1 MMTRYIAA
9 ALPLVVSA
17 STAFGFVLNGSSSS
31 PAASAAPAI
40 PLAPSHMQAQAAQEQ
55 PAPRA
60 SDAPRTRD
68 QILKEGAAALQENCI
83 ACHGPDKWEGT
94 NRDRDGWTA
103 IVNEMARQMA
113 EAQMRMSEET
123 ANLIIDYLVLT
134 RPQ

>member
-1 MMTRYIAA
+1 MQMTRFAAA

-17 STAFGFVLNGSSSS
+17 TAFGVV
-31 PAASAAPAI
+31 AASAI
-40 PLAPSHMQAQAAQEQ
+40 SLAPSHIQAQAAQEK
-55 PAPRA
+55 PAQRA